1 MSVETSICSKECKR
15 CPFISCNFH
24 PWFAELTSEAGR
36 RELSYVSSSIEVP
49 PKRKFNPRIN
59 VLAKEQILD
68 PEKHPFFW

>member
-1 MSVETSICSKECKR
+1 MNVKASICADECKR

-24 PWFAELTSEAGR
+24 PLFADMTSEAGR
-36 RELSYVSSSIEVP
+36 RELSYVPSSIEVP

-59 VLAKEQILD
+59 VLVKEQLLD

>member
-1 MSVETSICSKECKR
+1 MNFKASICADECKR

-24 PWFAELTSEAGR
+24 PWFADMTNEDR
-36 RELSYVSSSIEVP
+36 RKELSYVSSSIDVP

-59 VLAKEQILD
+59 VLVKEQLLD